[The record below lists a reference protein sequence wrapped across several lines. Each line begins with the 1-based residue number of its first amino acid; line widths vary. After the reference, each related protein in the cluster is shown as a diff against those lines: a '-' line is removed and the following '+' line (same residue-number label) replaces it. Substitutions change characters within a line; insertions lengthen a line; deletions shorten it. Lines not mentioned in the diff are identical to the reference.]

1 MSERTLYVTRL
12 KEDTV
17 LFPADKASEEL
28 IRKLPPGR
36 VILVRSKS
44 ARNGKHHR
52 LLWKTAAIIAENS
65 EIYEDAEH
73 VVEQL
78 KLATGHVKRTAY
90 NLPGLGMVEQIRGAS
105 ISYEAMSQEDFAIW
119 FDKAVTYI
127 VNEMI
132 PGLSSGGLRQELM
145 ERLGVDDWP
154 ERMKA

>member
-1 MSERTLYVTRL
+1 
-12 KEDTV
+12 
-17 LFPADKASEEL
+17 
-28 IRKLPPGR
+28 
-36 VILVRSKS
+36 
-44 ARNGKHHR
+44 
-52 LLWKTAAIIAENS
+52 
-65 EIYEDAEH
+65 
-73 VVEQL
+73 
-78 KLATGHVKRTAY
+78 
-90 NLPGLGMVEQIRGAS
+90 MVEQIRGAS